1 MEDLRNSIVHKN
13 LEMKIKLLGIELAD
27 ILLVLFL
34 SSVMNLIFGRTS
46 ISWIMV
52 FIFPMIVGV
61 LLHFGKKNKPEN
73 FIIHFIKYHLIPGQF
88 AARDKAL
95 NEDKFRRHIND

>member
-1 MEDLRNSIVHKN
+1 MEELRNSIVHKN
-13 LEMKIKLLGIELAD
+13 LEMKIKLLGVELAD

-52 FIFPMIVGV
+52 FIIPLIVGIT
-61 LLHFGKKNKPEN
+61 LHLGKKNKPDN
-73 FIIHFIKYHLIPGQF
+73 FIFHFIKYHLLPGQF
-88 AARDKAL
+88 VAREKAL
-95 NEDKFRRHIND
+95 YEEKLRRRIDD